1 MTLVYLA
8 IAWIGG
14 IWLAHQ
20 LWNLGAIGCGT
31 PGWMFWAGAA
41 AAVVAGVVLRRRPQ
55 ARLAAAMA
63 ALCIL
68 GAARYQAQ
76 PLAPCL
82 TPADLAFYNGTAE
95 HPVRATVEGVIVG
108 YPDPQKA
115 RVSYRLRAE
124 KLTIGAQTRP
134 VQGDVLVQTAR
145 FPEYVYGDRIRA
157 AGQLETPPPYD
168 DFDYA
173 AYLSG
178 QGIDTLLRR
187 GRIELIAH
195 DQGSPFWAALYGLRS
210 RCSALLNRVLPEPA
224 ASLANGML
232 LGIEGGIPPE
242 VDEAFKATG
251 TTHVIV
257 ISGSNIALLTGV
269 LMGLLGLLIGKRRAA
284 WPTVVTV
291 VLYVLLVGADPS
303 ALRAGVMGLLFVFAS
318 VLGRAGTAYVSL
330 CFAALIMTLNN
341 PLALWDVGFQ
351 LSFAATLGLIL
362 FTPAIQ
368 ARFER
373 FFTPRLPQEQARWIL
388 RFLSTG
394 LIVTLTAQI
403 LTLPLIVFQFGRLSL
418 VGLLAN
424 LLILPAQPP
433 IMVGGMITLI
443 VGLILEVLGQIAAV
457 VPWFFLTYCISHRDG
472 GIAYRAKL
480 T

>member
-20 LWNLGAIGCGT
+20 LWSLGVIGCGT
-31 PGWMFWAGAA
+31 PGWLFWAGAA
-41 AAVVAGVVLRRRPQ
+41 VAVVAGVLLRRRPQ

-76 PLAPCL
+76 PLAACF

-108 YPDPQKA
+108 YPDPQEA

-124 KLTIGAQTRP
+124 RLTIGAETRP

-145 FPEYVYGDRIRA
+145 YPEYVYGDRIRA
-157 AGQLETPPPYD
+157 AGQLETPPTYD

-173 AYLSG
+173 AYLSVR
-178 QGIDTLLRR
+178 GIDSLLRR

-257 ISGSNIALLTGV
+257 ISGSNIALLD
-269 LMGLLGLLIGKRRAA
+269 RRAD
-284 WPTVVTV
+284 
-291 VLYVLLVGADPS
+291 GA
-303 ALRAGVMGLLFVFAS
+303 AGPAHREAPGGLAH
-318 VLGRAGTAYVSL
+318 G
-330 CFAALIMTLNN
+330 
-341 PLALWDVGFQ
+341 
-351 LSFAATLGLIL
+351 
-362 FTPAIQ
+362 
-368 ARFER
+368 
-373 FFTPRLPQEQARWIL
+373 
-388 RFLSTG
+388 
-394 LIVTLTAQI
+394 
-403 LTLPLIVFQFGRLSL
+403 
-418 VGLLAN
+418 
-424 LLILPAQPP
+424 
-433 IMVGGMITLI
+433 
-443 VGLILEVLGQIAAV
+443 
-457 VPWFFLTYCISHRDG
+457 
-472 GIAYRAKL
+472 
-480 T
+480 